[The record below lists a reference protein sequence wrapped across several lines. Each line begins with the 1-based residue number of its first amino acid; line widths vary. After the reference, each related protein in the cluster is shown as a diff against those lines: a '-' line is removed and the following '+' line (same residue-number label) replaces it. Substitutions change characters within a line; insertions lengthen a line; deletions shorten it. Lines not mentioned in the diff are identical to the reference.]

1 MSAEPP
7 KPDGSKKPDQ
17 KPKAAA
23 GKPPTPAAPTPAPA
37 PVAPL
42 FQKVDWLTFAITT
55 FVVFIGY
62 YFSLAP
68 DLTLEDSGELAVGS
82 MYAGVPHPPGYP
94 VWTLFTWLICE
105 LVPFYNIA
113 WRVALASAI
122 CGALGCGIISMMV
135 SRGSAMIIEG
145 FESLKGIEPKVLK
158 AICVVSGYVG
168 GMVMAFNGYLWSQ
181 AVIVEVYAISV
192 LSLVLMLV
200 SIMRWMH
207 APHQSRYIWWA
218 SFWLGICFTNHQTL
232 LVAVL
237 GLQVAVLARD
247 AKLGRD
253 VFFGNVVIF
262 VLAGIGMLVAMG
274 GAKGIA
280 DSGFNMAYVKAFM
293 VIGLASIV
301 VTGALLVHTGGKL
314 GTEFVPAFGMAIAF
328 GLGAG
333 FYLYMPLAGMT
344 TPPMQWGYPRTIEG
358 FKHALTRGQYEK
370 GNPTSGLDKFFGQLQ
385 TYVEASMEE
394 MTLVLLVIGLLPLA
408 VIFYR
413 RIAQEEKV
421 WLGAISGFYGFF
433 CLLKLTMNFAE
444 YRPVVP
450 GMICGYVFL
459 LIGIIPFLFFRH
471 SGGRPERAW
480 LAGLTTVF
488 LFLSLMLIYLL
499 NPPPDRQSQQLNKVF
514 FTASYVPISMLVGY
528 GLAMIAA
535 AAAANYALF
544 RRWLLIGSSLAGAV
558 AWYAHSV
565 NEVQYPLA
573 IFTTKFGMGLAV
585 AFIALFLFARS
596 RLPMLLLLALY
607 CVLPAHTILSHW
619 AENEQR
625 GHLFGYWFGHDMF
638 TPPFEDSKGNLSYDR
653 KEREAALKDP
663 ARAKFT
669 YPEMTRDTVL
679 YGGTDPGRFCPTYM
693 IFCESFIKPEQRR
706 NPDFDRRDV
715 YLITQNA
722 LADATYLM
730 YIRSHYN
737 RSNQKDPPFFAGTVD
752 YLQGLVLGTKARNAK
767 AHGQPYETGVLAK
780 LVGLL
785 HGPAKP
791 LDSLF
796 GDTIGKAIERKRRAG
811 SSLFEPDH
819 FTNIKAL
826 AAKLTP
832 GPTQDPLSKWLH
844 EQLTPETRTLLASGS
859 EAALRK
865 ALASEF
871 NRLIERE
878 MAERWKVIEDL
889 HRIHAEHADAEARA
903 SQQGNELQ
911 ASIQNQAQ
919 QQKADVKLL
928 QQTLVRVQ
936 AEVAQR
942 LKTIQ
947 DTREQAKQTRR
958 EQFQNSP
965 APFYHPERFAHLKLD
980 SRMQRFAKQ
989 DLTWAS
995 IRLNRLLLEAAYPEA
1010 ITKSEGGVYPDLE
1023 IQSATVED
1031 SSKAFSEYVEDAR
1044 RRLAHDE
1051 DPRLRH
1057 ESRQIK
1063 PGEDVRYDEAT
1074 GRIQVSG
1081 QVAVMSINGLLT
1093 KVMFDK
1099 NPDHDFYVE
1108 ESFPLEWMYP
1118 HLTPSGI
1125 IMKINRQPLAEMT
1138 QEVVDRDHRFW
1149 SKYSERLIGNW
1160 LTYDTSVSNICR
1172 VAEQVYIKRNYDNL
1186 KVDGVDVKPD
1196 SRFVRDDDAQKAF
1209 SKLRSA
1215 IAGVYFWRIN
1225 EAGRRGNE
1233 CALRGDAAGQSRHL
1247 AEQQRMI
1254 KECDFAFRQAFA
1266 FCPFSPEAVFRY
1278 SNLLM
1283 SLGKFDDALLI
1294 ARTFQKLDP
1303 NNASAKGLIEQLT
1316 EIRRQVGANQQ
1327 VQRTAQQAQGQI
1339 GQIEADYRANP
1350 TNTQVGLQYVALL
1363 LQQRRTNDAVTVL
1376 DALSQVG
1383 SNNAAVL
1390 LPIAQ
1395 AYSQL
1400 GQSAKA
1406 QLAVTRLLPLC
1417 EQILA
1422 DPQAHN
1428 NSLQAAL
1435 QTYQMLGHV
1444 VKMEEALQRLVK
1456 LHPTSPELSYDLGA
1470 LLTFQR
1476 KTNAAISAL
1485 SNSIH
1490 HSNARLKQTTA
1501 AQDLRALAAMDTNY
1515 IPLRAHPEFPKL
1527 VAPK

>member
-1 MSAEPP
+1 MSADKA
-7 KPDGSKKPDQ
+7 KPNGSKKPEA
-17 KPKAAA
+17 KPK
-23 GKPPTPAAPTPAPA
+23 PSPAPA
-37 PVAPL
+37 KASAPAATLAPGPVAPL
-42 FQKVDWLTFAITT
+42 FQKADWLAFAITT

-122 CGALGCGIISMMV
+122 CGAFACGLIGMMV

-145 FESLKGIEPKVLK
+145 FESLKGIEPKVRN

-168 GMVMAFNGYLWSQ
+168 GMVMAFNGFLWSQ
-181 AVIVEVYAISV
+181 SVIVEVYAISA
-192 LSLVLMLV
+192 LSLVLMLI

-232 LVAVL
+232 LVAAL
-237 GLQVAVLARD
+237 GLEVAVLARD

-262 VLAGIGMLVAMG
+262 LFAGIALLTRYGGVAGIRSSGLNMAYIEAFVAIGLISMLVA
-274 GAKGIA
+274 I
-280 DSGFNMAYVKAFM
+280 SL
-293 VIGLASIV
+293 VI
-301 VTGALLVHTGGKL
+301 HTGGKL
-314 GTEFVPAFGMAIAF
+314 GTELWPAVLMMGSFI
-328 GLGAG
+328 LGAS

-344 TPPMQWGYPRTIEG
+344 IPPMQWGYPRTIEG
-358 FKHALTRGQYEK
+358 FMHALTRGQYEQ
-370 GNPTSGLDKFFGQLQ
+370 GRPTSGLDKFFGQLQ

-394 MTLVLLVIGLLPLA
+394 MSLVLLVIGLIPLA

-413 RIAQEEKV
+413 RIEQEEKV
-421 WLGAISGFYGFF
+421 WLGAISGIYGFF
-433 CLLKLTMNFAE
+433 CLLKLAMNFTD
-444 YRPVVP
+444 YKPVVP

-471 SGGRPERAW
+471 AGGRPERAW

-535 AAAANYALF
+535 AAVANYAVF
-544 RRWLLIGSSLAGAV
+544 RRWLLIGSAIAGAV
-558 AWYAHSV
+558 AWYAHSN
-565 NEVQYPLA
+565 NEAQYPLV

-585 AFIALFLFARS
+585 AFIALFLVARTK
-596 RLPMLLLLALY
+596 LPATLLLALY

-625 GHLFGYWFGHDMF
+625 GHLFGFWFGHDMF
-638 TPPFEDSKGNLSYDR
+638 TPPFEDSKGNLSYDK

-737 RSNQKDPPFFAGTVD
+737 RSNQKDPPFFAGSVD
-752 YLQGLVLGTKARNAK
+752 YLQGMVLGSKARTAK
-767 AHGQPYETGVLAK
+767 QQGQPYEAGGLAK

-791 LDSLF
+791 LDWLF
-796 GDTIGKAIERKRRAG
+796 GEKIGKAIERKRRAG
-811 SSLFEPDH
+811 SSLFEPEH
-819 FTNIKAL
+819 FTNVKAL
-826 AAKLTP
+826 AAKLAP
-832 GPTQDPLSKWLH
+832 GPQQDALSKWLV
-844 EQLTPETRTLLASGS
+844 EQFTPETRALLSGGNES
-859 EAALRK
+859 VLRK
-865 ALASEF
+865 ALANEF
-871 NRLIERE
+871 NVLIERE
-878 MAERWKVIEDL
+878 MPERWKLFEDL
-889 HRIHAEHADAEARA
+889 HRIHGEHAEAEARA

-911 ASIQNQAQ
+911 ASLQAQAQ
-919 QQKADVKLL
+919 QQKADIKLL
-928 QQTLVRVQ
+928 QQTLARVQ
-936 AEVAQR
+936 AETAA
-942 LKTIQ
+942 KIQ
-947 DTREQAKQTRR
+947 GVQTAREQAKQARR
-958 EQFQNSP
+958 DQFFNSP
-965 APFYHPERFAHLKLD
+965 VPFYSTNRFAHVKLD
-980 SRMQRFAKQ
+980 SRMTRFTRQ

-995 IRLNRLLLEAAYPEA
+995 IRLNRLLLEAAYPDA
-1010 ITKSEGGVYPDLE
+1010 IAKSEGGVYPDLE
-1023 IQSATVED
+1023 ILSATVED
-1031 SSKAFSEYVEDAR
+1031 SSKAFTEYVEDAR
-1044 RRLAHDE
+1044 RRLDHDVKFPNE
-1051 DPRLRH
+1051 P
-1057 ESRQIK
+1057 RQIR
-1063 PGEDVRYDEAT
+1063 PGEDVRYDEGT

-1108 ESFPLEWMYP
+1108 ESFPLDWMYP

-1125 IMKINRQPLAEMT
+1125 IMKINRQPLTEMS

-1160 LTYDTSVSNICR
+1160 ITYDTSVSNICR
-1172 VAEQVYIKRNYDNL
+1172 VAEQVYVKRNYKNL
-1186 KVDGVDVKPD
+1186 KVDGKDVLPD

-1225 EAGRRGNE
+1225 EAGRRGN
-1233 CALRGDAAGQSRHL
+1233 L

-1278 SNLLM
+1278 TNLLI
-1283 SLGKFDDALLI
+1283 SLGKVDDALMI

-1303 NNASAKGLIEQLT
+1303 NNRSAKELIDQLSS
-1316 EIRRQVGANQQ
+1316 IRQTQGANAQ
-1327 VQRTAQQAQGQI
+1327 VQNQIAQMDAS
-1339 GQIEADYRANP
+1339 YRANP
-1350 TNTQVGLQYVALL
+1350 ANAQLGLQLVGAYV
-1363 LQQRRTNDAVTVL
+1363 QTRQTNQAIAVLDSLSQAASTDAVTLVP
-1376 DALSQVG
+1376 V
-1383 SNNAAVL
+1383 
-1390 LPIAQ
+1390 AQ
-1395 AYSQL
+1395 AYGQL
-1400 GQSAKA
+1400 GQTAKS
-1406 QLAVTRLLPLC
+1406 QLTLTRLLPLS

-1422 DPQAHN
+1422 DPQADN
-1428 NSLQAAL
+1428 ARLQAAL
-1435 QTYQMLGHV
+1435 QTFQLAGNV
-1444 VKMEEALQRLVK
+1444 AKMEAALQRLVK
-1456 LHPTSPELSYDLGA
+1456 LSPTSPELWYDLGA
-1470 LLTFQR
+1470 LLTFQA
-1476 KTNAAISAL
+1476 KTNAAIAAV
-1485 SNSIH
+1485 SNAVQ
-1490 HSNARLKQTTA
+1490 HSNARLKQTPG
-1501 AQDLRALAAMDTNY
+1501 AQDLRVMATTDGRFNA
-1515 IPLRAHPEFPKL
+1515 IRAHPEFQK
-1527 VAPK
+1527 VIAPK

>member
-1 MSAEPP
+1 MSADKSKPTSPP
-7 KPDGSKKPDQ
+7 KPEP
-17 KPKAAA
+17 KPKAAL
-23 GKPPTPAAPTPAPA
+23 APTAPVPA

-55 FVVFIGY
+55 LVVFIGY

-122 CGALGCGIISMMV
+122 CGAVGCGIIGLMV

-145 FESLKGIEPKVLK
+145 FESLKGIEPKVRN

-181 AVIVEVYAISV
+181 SVIVEVYAISV
-192 LSLVLMLV
+192 LSLVLMLG
-200 SIMRWMH
+200 SLMRWMH
-207 APHQSRYIWWA
+207 APHQSRYLWWA

-247 AKLGRD
+247 AKTGRD

-262 VLAGIGMLVAMG
+262 VLAGIGMLVAFG

-280 DSGFNMAYVKAFM
+280 DSGFNLAYVKAFM

-301 VTGALLVHTGGKL
+301 ITVTLVIHTGGKL
-314 GTEFVPAFGMAIAF
+314 GTEFWPAIGMAVAF
-328 GLGAG
+328 AAGAA

-370 GNPTSGLDKFFGQLQ
+370 GNPTTGLDRFFGQIQ
-385 TYVEASMEE
+385 TYVEASIEE
-394 MTLVLLVIGLLPLA
+394 MNLVLLIVGLIPLVI
-408 VIFYR
+408 IFYR
-413 RIAQEEKV
+413 RIEQEEKV
-421 WLGAISGFYGFF
+421 WLGAISGIYGFF
-433 CLLKLTMNFAE
+433 CLLKLAMNFAD

-450 GMICGYVFL
+450 GMIYGYVFL
-459 LIGIIPFLFFRH
+459 LIGIIPFLFMRH
-471 SGGRPERAW
+471 AGGRPERAW

-535 AAAANYALF
+535 AAVANYAFF
-544 RRWLLIGSSLAGAV
+544 RRWLLVGSSLAGAV

-565 NEVQYPLA
+565 NELQYPLVL
-573 IFTTKFGMGLAV
+573 FTTKFGMGLAV
-585 AFIALFLFARS
+585 AFIALFLFART
-596 RLPMLLLLALY
+596 RLPVTLMLALF
-607 CVLPAHTILSHW
+607 CALPAHTILSHW

-625 GHLFGYWFGHDMF
+625 GHRFGFWFGHDMF
-638 TPPFEDSKGNLSYDR
+638 TPPFEDSQGNLSYDR

-663 ARAKFT
+663 KRAKFT

-693 IFCESFIKPEQRR
+693 IFCESFIKPAQRH

-752 YLQGLVLGTKARNAK
+752 YLQGLVLGNRARIAK
-767 AHGQPYETGVLAK
+767 SQGQPYEAGVLAK

-785 HGPAKP
+785 EGPAKP
-791 LDSLF
+791 LDWLF
-796 GDTIGKAIERKRRAG
+796 GEKIGKAIERKRRAG
-811 SSLFEPDH
+811 SSLFEPEQ
-819 FTNIKAL
+819 FTNVKAL
-826 AAKLTP
+826 AAQFQP
-832 GPTQDPLSKWLH
+832 GPKQDALSKWLH
-844 EQLTPETRTLLASGS
+844 EQFTPETRALLAGS
-859 EAALRK
+859 DESALRK
-865 ALASEF
+865 ALAREF
-871 NRLIERE
+871 NLLIERE
-878 MAERWKVIEDL
+878 MAERWTVFEDL
-889 HRIHAEHADAEARA
+889 HRIHGEYAEAESKA
-903 SQQGNELQ
+903 HQQGSELQ
-911 ASIQNQAQ
+911 QAIQQQAQ
-919 QQKADVKLL
+919 QQKADLKLL
-928 QQTLVRVQ
+928 QQTLARVQ
-936 AEVAQR
+936 TETTA
-942 LKTIQ
+942 KIQ
-947 DTREQAKQTRR
+947 AVLDGREKAKQVRR

-965 APFYHPERFAHLKLD
+965 APFYHPDRFAHVKLD
-980 SRMQRFAKQ
+980 ARLQRFARQ

-995 IRLNRLLLEAAYPEA
+995 IRLNRLLLETAYPGA
-1010 ITKSEGGVYPDLE
+1010 FTPSEGGVYPDLE
-1023 IQSATVED
+1023 IQTCTVED
-1031 SSKAFSEYVEDAR
+1031 SSKAFTEYVEDAR
-1044 RRLAHDE
+1044 RRLEHDR
-1051 DPRLRH
+1051 DPKKAT
-1057 ESRQIK
+1057 EPRQIK
-1063 PGEDVRYDEAT
+1063 PGEDVRHDEAT

-1099 NPDHDFYVE
+1099 NPAHEFYVE
-1108 ESFPLEWMYP
+1108 ESFPLDWMYP

-1125 IMKINRQPLAEMT
+1125 IMKINRQPLPEMT
-1138 QEVVDRDHRFW
+1138 QEIVDRDHRFW

-1160 LTYDTSVSNICR
+1160 IDYDTSVSNICR
-1172 VAEQVYIKRNYDNL
+1172 VAEQVYVRRNYENL
-1186 KVDGVDVKPD
+1186 KVDGKDVKPD

-1225 EAGRRGNE
+1225 EAGRRGN
-1233 CALRGDAAGQSRHL
+1233 L

-1266 FCPFSPEAVFRY
+1266 YCPFSPEAVFRY
-1278 SNLLM
+1278 TNLLI
-1283 SLGKFDDALLI
+1283 SLGRVDDALLI
-1294 ARTFQKLDP
+1294 ARTFGKLDP
-1303 NNASAKGLIEQLT
+1303 NNRSAKDLIDQLSAIRQQQGASAQLGRGVDPT
-1316 EIRRQVGANQQ
+1316 QAAAVQNQV
-1327 VQRTAQQAQGQI
+1327 AQLDA
-1339 GQIEADYRANP
+1339 AYRANP
-1350 TNTQVGLQYVALL
+1350 TNAQAGMNLVAAYVQLR
-1363 LQQRRTNDAVTVL
+1363 QTNQAIAIL
-1376 DALSQVG
+1376 DHLSQVA
-1383 SNNAAVL
+1383 SNDIVTL
-1390 LPIAQ
+1390 VQLAQ
-1395 AYSQL
+1395 AYPQL
-1400 GQSAKA
+1400 GQHAKS
-1406 QLAVTRLLPLC
+1406 QLALTRMLPLS

-1422 DPQAHN
+1422 DPKADGPR
-1428 NSLQAAL
+1428 LQGAL
-1435 QTYQMLGHV
+1435 QTYQLVGNV
-1444 VKMEEALQRLVK
+1444 PKMEAALQRLVK
-1456 LHPTSPELSYDLGA
+1456 LNPTSPELWYDLGA
-1470 LLTFQR
+1470 LLAYQTNI
-1476 KTNAAISAL
+1476 NAAVAAV
-1485 SNSIH
+1485 SNAVQ
-1490 HSNARLKQTTA
+1490 HSNARLKDTPT
-1501 AQDLRALAAMDTNY
+1501 AQDLRTMAAGDARFAALK
-1515 IPLRAHPEFPKL
+1515 AHPGFQK
-1527 VAPK
+1527 VIAPK

>member
-1 MSAEPP
+1 MSADKA
-7 KPDGSKKPDQ
+7 KPNGPKKPEAKS
-17 KPKAAA
+17 KPS
-23 GKPPTPAAPTPAPA
+23 PAATKGSAPVAAPAPG

-42 FQKVDWLTFAITT
+42 FQRADWLTFAITT

-122 CGALGCGIISMMV
+122 CGALACGFLGMMV

-145 FESLKGIEPKVLK
+145 FESLKVIEPKVRN

-168 GMVMAFNGYLWSQ
+168 GMVMAFNGFLWSQ
-181 AVIVEVYAISV
+181 AVIVEVYAISA
-192 LSLVLMLV
+192 LSLVLMLI

-207 APHQSRYIWWA
+207 APQQSRYIWWA

-262 VLAGIGMLVAMG
+262 LFVGLALLFRYGGVAG
-274 GAKGIA
+274 VRV
-280 DSGFNMAYVKAFM
+280 SGLNTAYIQAFV
-293 VIGLASIV
+293 VIGLVSMV
-301 VTGALLVHTGGKL
+301 VTVALLIHTGGKL
-314 GTEFVPAFGMAIAF
+314 GTEFFPAFGMAIAF

-344 TPPMQWGYPRTIEG
+344 IPPMQWGYPRTIEG
-358 FKHALTRGQYEK
+358 FMHALSRGQYE
-370 GNPTSGLDKFFGQLQ
+370 GGRPTTSLDRFFGQIQ
-385 TYVEASMEE
+385 TYVEASIEE
-394 MTLVLLVIGLLPLA
+394 MNLVYLVIGLIPLA

-413 RIAQEEKV
+413 RIEQEEKV
-421 WLGAISGFYGFF
+421 WLGAVSGIYGFF
-433 CLLKLTMNFAE
+433 CLLKLAMNFTE
-444 YRPVVP
+444 YKPVVP

-459 LIGIIPFLFFRH
+459 LIGVIPFLFFRH
-471 SGGRPERAW
+471 AGGRPERAW

-544 RRWLLIGSSLAGAV
+544 RRWLLIGSAIAGAV
-558 AWYAHSV
+558 AWYAHSI
-565 NEVQYPLA
+565 NEAQYPLV
-573 IFTTKFGMGLAV
+573 IFTTRFGMGLAV
-585 AFIALFLFARS
+585 AFIALFLVARTK
-596 RLPMLLLLALY
+596 LPMTLLLALY
-607 CVLPAHTILSHW
+607 CVLPAQTILSHW

-625 GHLFGYWFGHDMF
+625 GHLFGFWFGHDMF
-638 TPPFEDSKGNLSYDR
+638 TPPFEDSKGNLSYDK

-737 RSNQKDPPFFAGTVD
+737 RSNQKDPPFFAGSVD
-752 YLQGLVLGTKARNAK
+752 YLQGMVLGRKERENKAR
-767 AHGQPYETGVLAK
+767 GLPYETGGLAK
-780 LVGLL
+780 LAGLL

-791 LDSLF
+791 LDWLF
-796 GDTIGKAIERKRRAG
+796 GEKIGKAIERKRRAG
-811 SSLFEPDH
+811 SSVFEPEH
-819 FTNIKAL
+819 FTNVKVL
-826 AAKLTP
+826 ATKLSP
-832 GPTQDPLSKWLH
+832 GPDQDPLSKWLH
-844 EQLTPETRTLLASGS
+844 EQFTPETRALLSGGNES
-859 EAALRK
+859 ALRK
-865 ALASEF
+865 ALAKEF
-871 NRLIERE
+871 NLLIERE
-878 MAERWKVIEDL
+878 MPERWKLFEDV
-889 HRIHAEHADAEARA
+889 HRIHAEHAEAEARA

-911 ASIQNQAQ
+911 NSLQAQAQ
-919 QQKADVKLL
+919 QQKADIKLL
-928 QQTLVRVQ
+928 QQTLARVQ
-936 AEVAQR
+936 AETAA
-942 LKTIQ
+942 KIQ
-947 DTREQAKQTRR
+947 AVQTAREQTKQARR
-958 EQFQNSP
+958 DLFLNSP
-965 APFYHPERFAHLKLD
+965 APFYSSNRFAHVKLD
-980 SRMQRFAKQ
+980 LRLTRFTRQ

-1010 ITKSEGGVYPDLE
+1010 IAKSEGGVYPDLE
-1023 IQSATVED
+1023 IQTATVED
-1031 SSKAFSEYVEDAR
+1031 SSKAFTEYVEDAR
-1044 RRLAHDE
+1044 RRLEHDE
-1051 DPRLRH
+1051 RLPN
-1057 ESRQIK
+1057 EPKQIR
-1063 PGEDVRYDEAT
+1063 PGEDVRYDTNT

-1099 NPDHDFYVE
+1099 NPGHDFYVE
-1108 ESFPLEWMYP
+1108 ESFPLDWMYP

-1125 IMKINRQPLAEMT
+1125 IMKINRQPLTEMT

-1160 LTYDTSVSNICR
+1160 INYDTSVSNICR
-1172 VAEQVYIKRNYDNL
+1172 VAEQVYVKRNYKDL
-1186 KVDGVDVKPD
+1186 KVDGKDVLPD
-1196 SRFVRDDDAQKAF
+1196 SRFVRDEDAQKAF

-1225 EAGRRGNE
+1225 EAGRRGN
-1233 CALRGDAAGQSRHL
+1233 L

-1254 KECDFAFRQAFA
+1254 KECDFAFRQSFA

-1283 SLGKFDDALLI
+1283 SLGRFDDALMV
-1294 ARTFQKLDP
+1294 ARTFLKLDP
-1303 NNASAKGLIEQLT
+1303 NNLSARDLVKTLT
-1316 EIRRQVGANQQ
+1316 DIRQQQGAN
-1327 VQRTAQQAQGQI
+1327 VQMQNQFA
-1339 GQIEADYRANP
+1339 QIEAAYRANP
-1350 TNTQVGLQYVALL
+1350 ANVQAGLQLMAGYAQMRQTNQAIAVLDQLSQTAS
-1363 LQQRRTNDAVTVL
+1363 NDAATLVPV
-1376 DALSQVG
+1376 V
-1383 SNNAAVL
+1383 
-1390 LPIAQ
+1390 Q

-1400 GQSAKA
+1400 GQPAKG
-1406 QLAVTRLLPLC
+1406 QLTLTRLLPLC
-1417 EQILA
+1417 DQILA
-1422 DPQAHN
+1422 NPQ
-1428 NSLQAAL
+1428 SDTVRLQAAL
-1435 QTYQMLGHV
+1435 QAYQLASNV
-1444 VKMEEALQRLVK
+1444 AKMEESLQRLVK
-1456 LHPTSPELSYDLGA
+1456 VNPTSPELWYDLGA
-1470 LLTFQR
+1470 LLAFQA
-1476 KTNAAISAL
+1476 KTNAAIAAV
-1485 SNSIH
+1485 
-1490 HSNARLKQTTA
+1490 SNAVQHSTTRLKQLPT
-1501 AQDLRALAAMDTNY
+1501 AQDLRTMAATDGRFNA
-1515 IPLRAHPEFPKL
+1515 IRAHPDFQKAL
-1527 VAPK
+1527 APK

>member
-7 KPDGSKKPDQ
+7 KPDGPKKSEP
-17 KPKAAA
+17 KPKAPA
-23 GKPPTPAAPTPAPA
+23 GKPPVVSPPA
-37 PVAPL
+37 PVLPL

-122 CGALGCGIISMMV
+122 CGALGCGIIGMMV

-168 GMVMAFNGYLWSQ
+168 GMIMAFNGYLWSQ

-262 VLAGIGMLVAMG
+262 VLAGIGMLVAYG
-274 GAKGIA
+274 SVKGIA
-280 DSGFNMAYVKAFM
+280 ASGLNFAYVQAF
-293 VIGLASIV
+293 VIIGLASIV
-301 VTGALLVHTGGKL
+301 VTGALVIHTGGKL
-314 GTEFVPAFGMAIAF
+314 GTEFWAAIGMPVAFAA
-328 GLGAG
+328 GAA

-358 FKHALTRGQYEK
+358 FKHALSRGQYE
-370 GNPTSGLDKFFGQLQ
+370 GGRPTTGLDRFFGQIQ
-385 TYVEASMEE
+385 TYVEASIEE
-394 MTLVLLVIGLLPLA
+394 MNLVLLIIGLIPLFI
-408 VIFYR
+408 IFYR
-413 RIAQEEKV
+413 RIEQQEKV
-421 WLGAISGFYGFF
+421 WLGAVSGLYGFF

-444 YRPVVP
+444 YRLVVP

-459 LIGIIPFLFFRH
+459 LIGIIPFLFLRH
-471 SGGRPERAW
+471 AGGRPERAW

-499 NPPPDRQSQQLNKVF
+499 NPPPDRQSQGLNKVF

-535 AAAANYALF
+535 AAVANYAVF
-544 RRWLLIGSSLAGAV
+544 RRWLLIGSSLAGAI
-558 AWYAHSV
+558 AWYAHSI
-565 NEVQYPLA
+565 NEVQYPLS
-573 IFTTKFGMGLAV
+573 IFTTKFGMGLSV
-585 AFIALFLFARS
+585 AFIALFLFART
-596 RLPMLLLLALY
+596 RLPVTLMLALF
-607 CVLPAHTILSHW
+607 CALPGHTILSHW

-625 GHLFGYWFGHDMF
+625 GHRFGYWFGHDMF

-653 KEREAALKDP
+653 KEREAAQKDP
-663 ARAKFT
+663 KRARFT

-693 IFCESFIKPEQRR
+693 IFCESFIKPEQRH

-752 YLQGLVLGTKARNAK
+752 YLQGMVLGTKARNAK
-767 AHGQPYETGVLAK
+767 AQGQPYETGTLAK

-785 HGPAKP
+785 QVPAKP

-796 GDTIGKAIERKRRAG
+796 GETIGKSIERKRRAG
-811 SSLFEPDH
+811 SSLFEPEH
-819 FTNIKAL
+819 FTNVKGL
-826 AAKLTP
+826 AAQLQP
-832 GPTQDPLSKWLH
+832 GPKQDALSKWLH
-844 EQLTPETRTLLASGS
+844 EQLTPDTRALLASGS

-865 ALASEF
+865 ALAREF
-871 NRLIERE
+871 NTLIERE
-878 MAERWKVIEDL
+878 MPERWKIFEDL
-889 HRIHAEHADAEARA
+889 HSLHAEYAEAEGRIA
-903 SQQGNELQ
+903 QQGNELQ
-911 ASIQNQAQ
+911 NSIQVQAQ
-919 QQKADVKLL
+919 QQKADVKML
-928 QQTLVRVQ
+928 QQTLARVQ
-936 AEVAQR
+936 AETAQKLR
-942 LKTIQ
+942 AVQ
-947 DTREQAKQTRR
+947 EAREKAKQTRR

-965 APFYHPERFAHLKLD
+965 APFYHPEHFAHLKLD
-980 SRMQRFAKQ
+980 SRMLRFARQ

-995 IRLNRLLLEAAYPEA
+995 IRLNRLLLETAFPDA
-1010 ITKSEGGVYPDLE
+1010 ISKSEGGVYPDLE
-1023 IQSATVED
+1023 MQTCTVED

-1044 RRLAHDE
+1044 RRLEHDQKFPNE
-1051 DPRLRH
+1051 P
-1057 ESRQIK
+1057 RQIK
-1063 PGEDVRYDEAT
+1063 PGEDVRHDEAT

-1081 QVAVMSINGLLT
+1081 QVAVMAINGLLT

-1099 NPDHDFYVE
+1099 NPDHEFYVE

-1125 IMKINRQPLAEMT
+1125 IMKINRQPLVEMT
-1138 QEVVDRDHRFW
+1138 QEVVDRDHQFW

-1172 VAEQVYIKRNYDNL
+1172 VAEQVYVKRNYSDL
-1186 KVDGVDVKPD
+1186 KVDGVEVKPD

-1215 IAGVYFWRIN
+1215 IAGLYFWRIN
-1225 EAGRRGNE
+1225 EAGRKGNE
-1233 CALRGDAAGQSRHL
+1233 CAQRGDAAGQSRHL

-1283 SLGKFDDALLI
+1283 SLGKFDDALLV

-1303 NNASAKGLIEQLT
+1303 NNASAKGLIEQLLD
-1316 EIRRQVGANQQ
+1316 IRKQLGANQQ
-1327 VQRTAQQAQGQI
+1327 VQRTTEQAQGQI
-1339 GQIEADYRANP
+1339 GQIEAAYRANP
-1350 TNTQVGLQYVALL
+1350 ANSQIGLQYAAALAQTRRTNEAVALL
-1363 LQQRRTNDAVTVL
+1363 DSLVQT
-1376 DALSQVG
+1376 G

-1390 LPIAQ
+1390 LPVTH
-1395 AYSQL
+1395 AYNQL
-1400 GQSAKA
+1400 GQTAKA
-1406 QLAVTRLLPLC
+1406 QLSVTRLLPLC

-1422 DPQAHN
+1422 NPLADN

-1435 QTYQMLGHV
+1435 QTYQILGNV

-1456 LHPTSPELSYDLGA
+1456 MHPTSPELSYDLGA

-1476 KTNAAISAL
+1476 KTNAAIGAL
-1485 SNSIH
+1485 SNAIH
-1490 HSNARLKQTTA
+1490 YSAVRLKQTPT
-1501 AQDLRALAAMDTNY
+1501 AQDLRAFVVTDTNY

>member
-1 MSAEPP
+1 MSAELP
-7 KPDGSKKPDQ
+7 KSDGPKKSEP
-17 KPKAAA
+17 KPKASAA
-23 GKPPTPAAPTPAPA
+23 SAAKAATPAPS

-42 FQKVDWLTFAITT
+42 FQAVDWLTFAITT
-55 FVVFIGY
+55 LVVFIGY

-82 MYAGVPHPPGYP
+82 FYAGVPHPPGYP

-105 LVPFYNIA
+105 LVPFNNIA

-122 CGALGCGIISMMV
+122 CGALGCGLLSMMV

-145 FESLKGIEPKVLK
+145 FETLRGIESKVRNG
-158 AICVVSGYVG
+158 ICMMSGYVG

-253 VFFGNVVIF
+253 VFFGNIVIF
-262 VLAGIGMLVAMG
+262 MLAGIGMLVAFG
-274 GAKGIA
+274 GVKGIA
-280 DSGFNMAYVKAFM
+280 DSGFNLAYVKSF
-293 VIGLASIV
+293 VIIGLASIV
-301 VTGALLVHTGGKL
+301 VTGALLIHTGGKL
-314 GTEFVPAFGMAIAF
+314 GSEFVPAFGMAIAF

-344 TPPMQWGYPRTIEG
+344 IPPMQWGYPRTIEG

-370 GNPTSGLDKFFGQLQ
+370 GNPTSGLDRFFGQIQ
-385 TYVEASMEE
+385 TYVEASIEE
-394 MTLVLLVIGLLPLA
+394 MNLVLLVIGLIPLA

-413 RIAQEEKV
+413 RIEPQEKV
-421 WLGAISGFYGFF
+421 WLGVISAFYGFF

-471 SGGRPERAW
+471 AGGRPERAW

-499 NPPPDRQSQQLNKVF
+499 NPPPDRQSQGLNKVF

-535 AAAANYALF
+535 AAVANYAVF

-558 AWYAHSV
+558 AWYAHDINKV
-565 NEVQYPLA
+565 EYPLA
-573 IFTTKFGMGLAV
+573 IFTTKFGMGLSV
-585 AFIALFLFARS
+585 AFIALFLFART
-596 RLPMLLLLALY
+596 RLPVTLMLALF
-607 CVLPAHTILSHW
+607 CALPAHTILSHW

-625 GHLFGYWFGHDMF
+625 GHRFGYWFGHDMF

-653 KEREAALKDP
+653 KERETAQKDP

-693 IFCESFIKPEQRR
+693 IFCESFIKPEQRH

-752 YLQGLVLGTKARNAK
+752 YLQGIVLGSKARNAK
-767 AHGQPYETGVLAK
+767 AQGQPYETGGLAK

-785 HGPAKP
+785 HSPAKP

-796 GDTIGKAIERKRRAG
+796 GDNIGKAVERNRRAG
-811 SSLFEPDH
+811 SSLFKADH
-819 FTNIKAL
+819 FTNVKSIAAQLQPGPKQDAL
-826 AAKLTP
+826 A
-832 GPTQDPLSKWLH
+832 KWLH
-844 EQLTPETRTLLASGS
+844 EQLTPDTRALLASGS

-865 ALASEF
+865 ALAREF
-871 NRLIERE
+871 NTLIERE
-878 MAERWKVIEDL
+878 MSQRWVIFEDL
-889 HRIHAEHADAEARA
+889 HRIHAEYAEAEARA

-911 ASIQNQAQ
+911 SSIQNQAQ
-919 QQKADVKLL
+919 QQKADVKML
-928 QQTLVRVQ
+928 QQTLARVQ
-936 AEVAQR
+936 AETAQKLR
-942 LKTIQ
+942 SIQ
-947 DTREQAKQTRR
+947 DAREKAKQARR

-965 APFYHPERFAHLKLD
+965 APFYHPDRFGHLKLD
-980 SRMQRFAKQ
+980 SRMLRFARQ

-995 IRLNRLLLEAAYPEA
+995 IRLNRILLETAYPDA
-1010 ITKSEGGVYPDLE
+1010 ISKSEGGVYPDLE

-1044 RRLAHDE
+1044 RRLDHDQKLPNE
-1051 DPRLRH
+1051 P
-1057 ESRQIK
+1057 RQIK

-1081 QVAVMSINGLLT
+1081 QVAVMAINGLLT

-1125 IMKINRQPLAEMT
+1125 IMKINRQPLVEMT
-1138 QEVVDRDHRFW
+1138 QEVVDRDHQFW

-1172 VAEQVYIKRNYDNL
+1172 VAEQVYIKRNYENL

-1225 EAGRRGNE
+1225 EAGRKGNE
-1233 CALRGDAAGQSRHL
+1233 CAQRGDAAGQSRHL

-1254 KECDFAFRQAFA
+1254 RECDFAFRQAFA

-1278 SNLLM
+1278 ANLLM

-1303 NNASAKGLIEQLT
+1303 NNASAKGLIEQLLDVRKQ
-1316 EIRRQVGANQQ
+1316 IGANQQ
-1327 VQRTAQQAQGQI
+1327 MQRTTEQAQNKLIQLDG
-1339 GQIEADYRANP
+1339 AYRANP
-1350 TNTQVGLQYVALL
+1350 ANAQVGLQYAAALA
-1363 LQQRRTNDAVTVL
+1363 QSRRTNDAVAVL
-1376 DALSQVG
+1376 DTLAQTG

-1390 LPIAQ
+1390 LPVTH
-1395 AYSQL
+1395 AYNQL
-1400 GQSAKA
+1400 GQTAKA
-1406 QLAVTRLLPLC
+1406 QLSVTRLLPLC

-1422 DPQAHN
+1422 DPLADN

-1435 QTYQMLGHV
+1435 QTYQILGHV
-1444 VKMEEALQRLVK
+1444 VKMEESLQRLVK

-1476 KTNAAISAL
+1476 KTNAAIGAL

-1490 HSNARLKQTTA
+1490 HSNARLKQAPA
-1501 AQDLRALAAMDTNY
+1501 AQDLRALAAGDTNY

>member
-1 MSAEPP
+1 MSADKAKSNGP
-7 KPDGSKKPDQ
+7 KKPEAKS
-17 KPKAAA
+17 KPSPA
-23 GKPPTPAAPTPAPA
+23 PTKGSAPVATPAPG

-42 FQKVDWLTFAITT
+42 FQRADWLTFAITT

-122 CGALGCGIISMMV
+122 CGALACGFIGMMV

-145 FESLKGIEPKVLK
+145 FESLKGIEPKVRN

-168 GMVMAFNGYLWSQ
+168 GMVMAFNGFLWSQ
-181 AVIVEVYAISV
+181 AVIVEVYAISA
-192 LSLVLMLV
+192 LSLVLMLI

-262 VLAGIGMLVAMG
+262 LLVGLALLVRYG
-274 GAKGIA
+274 GAQGIA
-280 DSGFNMAYVKAFM
+280 NSGLNIAYLKSFV

-301 VTGALLVHTGGKL
+301 VTIALLIHTGGRL
-314 GTEFVPAFGMAIAF
+314 GTEFWPAFGMGVAF
-328 GLGAG
+328 CLGAG

-344 TPPMQWGYPRTIEG
+344 IPPMQWGYPRTIEG
-358 FKHALTRGQYEK
+358 FMHALTRGQYEK
-370 GNPTSGLDKFFGQLQ
+370 GNPTSGLDRFFGQIQ
-385 TYVEASMEE
+385 TYVEASIEE
-394 MTLVLLVIGLLPLA
+394 MNLVYLVIGLLPLA

-413 RIAQEEKV
+413 RIEQEEKV
-421 WLGAISGFYGFF
+421 WLGAISGIYGFF
-433 CLLKLTMNFAE
+433 CLLKLAMNFTD

-471 SGGRPERAW
+471 AGGRPERAW

-499 NPPPDRQSQQLNKVF
+499 NPPPDRQSQGLNKVF

-535 AAAANYALF
+535 AAVANYAVF
-544 RRWLLIGSSLAGAV
+544 RRWLLIGSSIAGAV
-558 AWYAHSV
+558 AWYAHSI
-565 NEVQYPLA
+565 NEVQYPLVT
-573 IFTTKFGMGLAV
+573 FTTKFGMGLAV
-585 AFIALFLFARS
+585 AFIALFLVARTK
-596 RLPMLLLLALY
+596 LPVLLLLALY

-625 GHLFGYWFGHDMF
+625 GHLFGFWFGHDMF
-638 TPPFEDSKGNLSYDR
+638 TPPFEDSKGNLSYDK

-737 RSNQKDPPFFAGTVD
+737 RSNQKDPPFFAGSVD
-752 YLQGLVLGTKARNAK
+752 YLQSMVLGSKARTAK
-767 AHGQPYETGVLAK
+767 QQGQPYEAGGLAK

-791 LDSLF
+791 LDWLF
-796 GDTIGKAIERKRRAG
+796 GEKIGKAIERKRRAG
-811 SSLFEPDH
+811 SSLFEPEH
-819 FTNIKAL
+819 FTNVKAL
-826 AAKLTP
+826 AAKLAP
-832 GPTQDPLSKWLH
+832 GPQQDALSKWLV
-844 EQLTPETRTLLASGS
+844 EQFTPETRTLLAGGNES
-859 EAALRK
+859 ALRK
-865 ALASEF
+865 ALANEF
-871 NRLIERE
+871 NLLIERE
-878 MAERWKVIEDL
+878 MPERWKLFEDL
-889 HRIHAEHADAEARA
+889 HRIHAEHAEAEARA
-903 SQQGNELQ
+903 SQQGNDLQ
-911 ASIQNQAQ
+911 ASLQAQAQ
-919 QQKADVKLL
+919 QQKADIKLL
-928 QQTLVRVQ
+928 QQTLARVQ
-936 AEVAQR
+936 AETAA
-942 LKTIQ
+942 KIQ
-947 DTREQAKQTRR
+947 GVQTAREQAKQARR
-958 EQFQNSP
+958 EQFFNSP
-965 APFYHPERFAHLKLD
+965 APFYSTNRFAHVKLD
-980 SRMQRFAKQ
+980 SRMTRFTRQ

-995 IRLNRLLLEAAYPEA
+995 IRLNRLLLEAAYPDA
-1010 ITKSEGGVYPDLE
+1010 IAKSEGGVYPDLE
-1023 IQSATVED
+1023 ILSATVED
-1031 SSKAFSEYVEDAR
+1031 SSKAFTEYVEDAR
-1044 RRLAHDE
+1044 RRLDHDVKFPNE
-1051 DPRLRH
+1051 P
-1057 ESRQIK
+1057 RQIR

-1099 NPDHDFYVE
+1099 NPDHEFYVE
-1108 ESFPLEWMYP
+1108 ESFPLDWMYP

-1125 IMKINRQPLAEMT
+1125 IMKINRQPLLEMS

-1160 LTYDTSVSNICR
+1160 INYDTSVSNICR
-1172 VAEQVYIKRNYDNL
+1172 VAEQVYVKRNYKNL
-1186 KVDGVDVKPD
+1186 KVDGKDVLPD

-1225 EAGRRGNE
+1225 EAGRRGN
-1233 CALRGDAAGQSRHL
+1233 L

-1278 SNLLM
+1278 TNLLI
-1283 SLGKFDDALLI
+1283 SLGRTEDALMI

-1303 NNASAKGLIEQLT
+1303 NNRSAKDLIDQLSS
-1316 EIRRQVGANQQ
+1316 IR
-1327 VQRTAQQAQGQI
+1327 QAQGANAQVQNQI
-1339 GQIEADYRANP
+1339 AQMDASYRANP
-1350 TNTQVGLQYVALL
+1350 ANAQVGLQLVGAYV
-1363 LQQRRTNDAVTVL
+1363 QTRQTNQAIAVLDSLSQAASTDAVTLVP
-1376 DALSQVG
+1376 V
-1383 SNNAAVL
+1383 
-1390 LPIAQ
+1390 AQ
-1395 AYSQL
+1395 AYQQL
-1400 GQSAKA
+1400 GQPAKS
-1406 QLAVTRLLPLC
+1406 QLTLTRLLPLS

-1422 DPQAHN
+1422 DPQA
-1428 NSLQAAL
+1428 SGARLQAAL
-1435 QTYQMLGHV
+1435 QAFQLAGNV
-1444 VKMEEALQRLVK
+1444 AKMEAALQRLVK
-1456 LHPTSPELSYDLGA
+1456 LSPTNPELWYDLGA
-1470 LLTFQR
+1470 LLTFQAR
-1476 KTNAAISAL
+1476 TNAAIAAV
-1485 SNSIH
+1485 SNAVQ
-1490 HSNARLKQTTA
+1490 HSNTRLKQTPG
-1501 AQDLRALAAMDTNY
+1501 AQDLRVMATTDGRFNA
-1515 IPLRAHPEFPKL
+1515 IRAHPDFQK
-1527 VAPK
+1527 VIAPK